1 MKPTQSTLDKIED
14 LFKAQQYKIRYEK
27 GNFKPGSCTIL
38 ANKVVVVN
46 KFATLD
52 VKIAA
57 LIEILK
63 EIELTDGQ
71 WDENQ
76 SKLYQNLISLKEN

>member
-1 MKPTQSTLDKIED
+1 M
-14 LFKAQQYKIRYEK
+14 
-27 GNFKPGSCTIL
+27 
-38 ANKVVVVN
+38 VN

-63 EIELTDGQ
+63 EIEVIDDQ

-76 SKLYQNLISLKEN
+76 VKLFQNLISLKEN

>member
-1 MKPTQSTLDKIED
+1 MKPTQGTLDKIED

-57 LIEILK
+57 LVEILK
-63 EIELTDGQ
+63 EIEVNEDQ

-76 SKLYQNLISLKEN
+76 MKLFQNLIQLKES